1 MKKILFLIALL
12 LAPSVALAKQGSRN
26 LDAETKLDKTCFVFP
41 DFALTDN
48 DPGSTG
54 VLMAQ
59 ALNSGPASYNVTTLH
74 AMPYAARVGVVINDA
89 NANDVALTCA
99 TVYVT
104 GLTTGGTVKTEALGT
119 IPETTPVYTTNVFLR
134 VDRISTGTCGDG
146 TDATDF
152 LLAFTSQYAW
162 VGKKIRS
169 DADVVSACSVSTAN
183 LMNCGTAATIA
194 TAVNPSNSTI
204 DLLDGALFDGAAG
217 LDEDVICISTL
228 PGF

>member
-1 MKKILFLIALL
+1 MKKILILVALL

-54 VLMAQ
+54 VLVAQ
-59 ALNSGPASYNVTTLH
+59 ALNSGPASYNITTVH

-89 NANDVALTCA
+89 NANDTALTCA
-99 TVYVT
+99 TVFVT
-104 GLTTGGTVKTEALGT
+104 GLTTDGTVKTEALGT

-134 VDRISTGTCGDG
+134 VDRIRTGTCGDG

-169 DADVVSACSVSTAN
+169 DADVVSACSVTAAN
-183 LMNCGTAATIA
+183 IMNCGTAATIA

-204 DLLDGALFDGAAG
+204 DLLSATLFDGAAG
-217 LDEDVICISTL
+217 GDEEVICITTL